1 MVSSLDKLA
10 SNLCSKRWIQC
21 DKCKSDVGLENIFCK
36 NIALQRFKRCK
47 AKKTKDLDER
57 MLKKCFNHTSSYRGC
72 DEKFCLMILKGVYSY
87 EYMDSWERFE
97 ETKLPLKKCILQ
109 QAKHE
114 RCKG

>member
-1 MVSSLDKLA
+1 MASSLDKLA

-57 MLKKCFNHTSSYRGC
+57 MLKSASTTLAVIGAVMKNF
-72 DEKFCLMILKGVYSY
+72 
-87 EYMDSWERFE
+87 
-97 ETKLPLKKCILQ
+97 
-109 QAKHE
+109 A
-114 RCKG
+114 